1 MRITLLGKLVI
12 FILVAGFSVG
22 GYKWWRQQQNT
33 RQVPP
38 LNSNSA
44 TNDGRGT
51 GTTTAN
57 AADSGD
63 STPSNASANQIEF
76 VITAAKKD
84 WVGEQVDRFNAQNG
98 GKWKIVTK
106 PIPSRE
112 AMHAILDGKEQ
123 PVLWSPGSPI
133 WPQRLSEAY
142 APGHDNQ
149 TIVDLADPTGY
160 RVFLRSPLVFLTTR
174 KKAQFLRPL
183 LGGTKPWQSL
193 REISLGKIKT
203 PWGGFRFSHA
213 DPITSSS
220 GMMTLGLIM
229 YDYAQRTGQ
238 SGTMSRL
245 ATSKEFFA
253 YLKEMDKSLVYDKPA
268 VGGTTKL
275 TNAFLEDTSRYDVI
289 TAYESAALEAA
300 SKDSDLAV
308 IYPNPTSVS
317 EHALS
322 LLSASWVSQDQR
334 AGALEFMKFLGGR
347 ESLQAGL
354 KYKFRPAQASS
365 TLSLNSELEKFSV
378 QGFQQNYTST
388 DLPPY
393 EALNAVAFR
402 WKKEIANAR
411 QF

>member
-1 MRITLLGKLVI
+1 MRMTLLGKLVVL
-12 FILVAGFSVG
+12 ILVLGLAFG
-22 GYKWWRQQQNT
+22 GYNYWNKSRQGGAKGNGTASQQS
-33 RQVPP
+33 
-38 LNSNSA
+38 SN
-44 TNDGRGT
+44 
-51 GTTTAN
+51 GTTNTGQGGT
-57 AADSGD
+57 SG
-63 STPSNASANQIEF
+63 NEIEF
-76 VITAAKKD
+76 IITAAKKD
-84 WVGEQVDRFNAQNG
+84 WVGEQVERFNAQNG

-106 PIPSRE
+106 PVPSRE
-112 AMHAILDGKEQ
+112 AMHDILEGKEQ

-142 APGHDNQ
+142 SAKKGGEP
-149 TIVDLADPTGY
+149 IVDLSDPSGY
-160 RVFLRSPLVFLTTR
+160 RVFLRSPLVFLTTK

-183 LGGTKPWQSL
+183 LGGARPWVSL
-193 REISLGKIKT
+193 REISLGKRKT

-229 YDYAQRTGQ
+229 FDYAQRTGQ
-238 SGTMSRL
+238 SGNMGRL
-245 ATSKEFFA
+245 STSKEFFN

-268 VGGTTKL
+268 IGGTTKL

-300 SKDSDLAV
+300 AKDPNIAV

-317 EHALS
+317 EHAVS
-322 LLSASWVSQDQR
+322 LLNGTWITPEQKD
-334 AGALEFMKFLGGR
+334 GALEFLKFLGQR

-354 KYKFRPAQASS
+354 KYKFRPAQSS
-365 TLSLNSELEKFSV
+365 SSLSLSGEIQKFSS
-378 QGFQQNYTST
+378 QGFQQNFTLT

-402 WKKEIANAR
+402 WKKEIADAR
-411 QF
+411 SF